1 MLNEDKSCCLFEFDN
16 EMIST
21 RMPEIKNVKLP
32 KIAVMCF
39 FKEIV
44 EKYSNQKNVKLIVES
59 YHDMIP

>member
-16 EMIST
+16 EIIST

-39 FKEIV
+39 LGDCQEIICIIDPDITL
-44 EKYSNQKNVKLIVES
+44 S
-59 YHDMIP
+59 